1 MRRRRHSR
9 LPIFKLA
16 AVAVAGFTTLT
27 LAGMHTGASADVA
40 APPAPP
46 AALAHIAELNRDAA
60 TSDSARRREE
70 GIATVQAADAAADS
84 HDRAVASRAAV
95 ARP

>member
-16 AVAVAGFTTLT
+16 AVAAAGFTTLA
-27 LAGMHTGASADVA
+27 LAGMHGSASGEAT
-40 APPAPP
+40 APAAPP

-70 GIATVQAADAAADS
+70 GQATVQAADAAAER
-84 HDRAVASRAAV
+84 HDRAVASGAPG

>member
-1 MRRRRHSR
+1 MSRRRHSR

-16 AVAVAGFTTLT
+16 AVAAAGFTTLA
-27 LAGMHTGASADVA
+27 LAGMHTGANADVA
-40 APPAPP
+40 PQAAPP

-60 TSDSARRREE
+60 TAAAARRREAGQAE
-70 GIATVQAADAAADS
+70 AQAADAAADS
-84 HDRAVASRAAV
+84 HDRAAASGAPV

>member
-1 MRRRRHSR
+1 MSRRRHSR

-16 AVAVAGFTTLT
+16 AVAAAGFTTLA
-27 LAGMHTGASADVA
+27 LAGMHTGANAVVA
-40 APPAPP
+40 PQAAPP

-60 TSDSARRREE
+60 TAAAARRREA
-70 GIATVQAADAAADS
+70 GIETVEAADAQADS
-84 HDRAVASRAAV
+84 HDRAVESRREP